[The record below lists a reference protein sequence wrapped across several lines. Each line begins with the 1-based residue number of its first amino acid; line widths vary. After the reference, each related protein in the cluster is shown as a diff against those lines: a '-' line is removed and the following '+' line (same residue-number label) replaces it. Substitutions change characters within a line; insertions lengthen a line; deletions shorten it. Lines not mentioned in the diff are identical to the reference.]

1 MNPITKEGGL
11 GAPTRHNIDWKNPSF
26 WNESELN
33 DELFRVFDIC
43 HGCRRCV
50 SLCDAFPTL
59 FDLIDEST
67 NFDLESVDKKDY
79 TKVVDECYL
88 CDLCY
93 QTKCPYVPPHEWN
106 LDFPHLM
113 LRAKALK
120 FKNNKFDLRSKI
132 RNFVLSST
140 DLIFSIGNKPL
151 LDKIFNF
158 LLSNKLIKIL
168 LQKFLKIHH
177 AAALPKFDS
186 NTIIKRYK
194 NLKVNNIEVK
204 STKTTTGKVKLF
216 ATCYC
221 SFSEPEIS
229 EDLVKVFQHN
239 EILVELCDKENCC
252 GMPKLELGDLAAVE
266 KLKDKNIVRL
276 YEYVEQGW
284 DIVSPVPS
292 CVLMFKQELPLL
304 FPNDKKVQ
312 MIKEKIFDPFEYLS
326 LRDKEGL
333 FKKDFKQKAQNIAYQ
348 PACHQRV
355 QNLGPKTKELLSYIS
370 NENIS
375 MIERCSGH
383 DGSYAIKAESFEKA
397 LKIRKPVISK
407 INKGE
412 FTNFTSDCPMAA
424 KFIGSGIENEKNVE
438 TNNHPISLIRK
449 SYDI

>member
-1 MNPITKEGGL
+1 MI
-11 GAPTRHNIDWKNPSF
+11 
-26 WNESELN
+26 
-33 DELFRVFDIC
+33 
-43 HGCRRCV
+43 
-50 SLCDAFPTL
+50 
-59 FDLIDEST
+59 
-67 NFDLESVDKKDY
+67 
-79 TKVVDECYL
+79 
-88 CDLCY
+88 
-93 QTKCPYVPPHEWN
+93 
-106 LDFPHLM
+106 
-113 LRAKALK
+113 
-120 FKNNKFDLRSKI
+120 
-132 RNFVLSST
+132 
-140 DLIFSIGNKPL
+140 KPMS
-151 LDKIFNF
+151 DKI
-158 LLSNKLIKIL
+158 K
-168 LQKFLKIHH
+168 
-177 AAALPKFDS
+177 
-186 NTIIKRYK
+186 
-194 NLKVNNIEVK
+194 
-204 STKTTTGKVKLF
+204 
-216 ATCYC
+216 
-221 SFSEPEIS
+221 
-229 EDLVKVFQHN
+229 
-239 EILVELCDKENCC
+239 
-252 GMPKLELGDLAAVE
+252 
-266 KLKDKNIVRL
+266 KLKDKNIDRL

-397 LKIRKPVISK
+397 LKIRRPVISK